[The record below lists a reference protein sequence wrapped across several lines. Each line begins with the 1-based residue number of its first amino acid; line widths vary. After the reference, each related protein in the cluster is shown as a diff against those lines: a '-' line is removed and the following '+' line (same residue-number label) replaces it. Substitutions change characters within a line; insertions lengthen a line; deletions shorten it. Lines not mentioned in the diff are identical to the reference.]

1 MVGRENKGDGE
12 GEEKRRERES
22 KEKEGGQAEKR
33 KKGVWR
39 GVEEVSREK
48 RGLLDHKIMRK
59 IFDREVRLKGIDER
73 RGEAGRWVLLTEIED
88 VVDKEKA
95 LEKGKV
101 DRAWLGDR
109 GR

>member
-1 MVGRENKGDGE
+1 MVRKG
-12 GEEKRRERES
+12 KKERES
-22 KEKEGGQAEKR
+22 KEKKGGQAEKR
-33 KKGVWR
+33 KKGVWK
-39 GVEEVSREK
+39 GVEKVSREK

-73 RGEAGRWVLLTEIED
+73 RGEAGRWVLLTEMED
-88 VVDKEKA
+88 VVDKDEV

-109 GR
+109 GG